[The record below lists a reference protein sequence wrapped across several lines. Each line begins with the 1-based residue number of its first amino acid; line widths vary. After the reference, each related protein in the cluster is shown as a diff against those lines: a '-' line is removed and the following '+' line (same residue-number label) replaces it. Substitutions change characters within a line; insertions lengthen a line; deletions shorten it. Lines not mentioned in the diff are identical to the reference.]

1 MWPIFE
7 KIIFS
12 LKWQLLNYNDYN
24 WLWITFLVNE
34 FKTKAK
40 FFMITIYHNPRCS
53 KSRQTLELL
62 KTQGIEP
69 TVSLYLDS
77 PLSAKTLS
85 VLLQKLG
92 IQASQLIRKNEA
104 YYKENLKGLELTENQ
119 LIEAM
124 VQHPKLIERPIVVA
138 GDKAALG
145 RPPEAVLEII

>member
-1 MWPIFE
+1 
-7 KIIFS
+7 
-12 LKWQLLNYNDYN
+12 
-24 WLWITFLVNE
+24 
-34 FKTKAK
+34 
-40 FFMITIYHNPRCS
+40 MITIYHNPRCS

-62 KTQGIEP
+62 KKQGIEP
-69 TVSLYLDS
+69 TVALYLDS

-85 VLLQKLG
+85 ALLQKLG

-145 RPPEAVLEII
+145 HPPEAVLEII